1 MMQNIA
7 YKDDDF
13 IFSLL
18 SVNFWPTLL
27 FYKLVS
33 EPQGRRKQVHV
44 ALFVRGLTWAPSG
57 SSMRLMIQPDL
68 SEGRTEMY

>member
-13 IFSLL
+13 IFFLL
-18 SVNFWPTLL
+18 SVRPLPTLL

-33 EPQGRRKQVHV
+33 EPQGSGKQVCV
-44 ALFVRGLTWAPSG
+44 FLF
-57 SSMRLMIQPDL
+57 
-68 SEGRTEMY
+68 